1 MEIETVFTE
10 TPHFVLVKEY
20 ETSPKIEDL
29 TEVFSVVYRVDL
41 PNWKHTGDKDDDLK
55 QSMRYLFFTS
65 LDKAFKQY
73 KYYGPRGAVLSR
85 IITDNDELIQLAEK
99 SNFEVIVSDEEKEEE
114 KEEVKEEEK
123 VEETKM

>member
-1 MEIETVFTE
+1 MDIDTIFTE

-20 ETSPKIEDL
+20 ETNPKIEDL

-41 PNWKHTGDKDDDLK
+41 PNWKQTGDKDGDLK

-65 LDKAFKQY
+65 LEKAIKQY
-73 KYYGPRGAVLSR
+73 KYYGPRGAVLTR
-85 IITDNDELIQLAEK
+85 IITDNDELIELAEK

-114 KEEVKEEEK
+114 K